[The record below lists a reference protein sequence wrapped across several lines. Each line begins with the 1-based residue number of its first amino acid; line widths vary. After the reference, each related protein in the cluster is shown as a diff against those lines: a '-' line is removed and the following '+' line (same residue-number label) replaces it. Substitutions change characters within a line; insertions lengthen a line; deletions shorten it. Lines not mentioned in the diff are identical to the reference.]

1 MTNTSDETQK
11 KTKLNVKVLILAVIQ
26 LKSHPLWDTS
36 YKQILRRLNFLSNLF
51 VLYQES
57 IVSVSSP

>member
-57 IVSVSSP
+57 TR